1 MVGSACAGVGGG
13 SGNGEHVSSL
23 LQGHARSDQGAR
35 ARACLDDNDAA
46 RDTRNQPVAAREMPG
61 LRPRARRDFGNDDAA
76 TTYFKRV
83 ASDDLAGVIRPIV
96 DQTLNQVG
104 AIASYDNLMGQ
115 YGALPFVPDVKANLT
130 DHAVKLA
137 MDGVFYYLAKEEA
150 AIRNNPAKRTTD
162 LLAKVF
168 SRQAVIPT
176 DYVRLSIRAGIRVAM
191 KTRQMIRKAS

>member
-1 MVGSACAGVGGG
+1 
-13 SGNGEHVSSL
+13 
-23 LQGHARSDQGAR
+23 
-35 ARACLDDNDAA
+35 
-46 RDTRNQPVAAREMPG
+46 
-61 LRPRARRDFGNDDAA
+61 
-76 TTYFKRV
+76 
-83 ASDDLAGVIRPIV
+83 
-96 DQTLNQVG
+96 
-104 AIASYDNLMGQ
+104 
-115 YGALPFVPDVKANLT
+115 
-130 DHAVKLA
+130 